1 MKLLKTTALSL
12 VVVSILSPVNTFAED
27 SWVTVYGKA
36 VIAID
41 KVDEDNGDDQWEV
54 NSYASR
60 FGVKG
65 KGSAGDGF
73 EAFYKFEW
81 QVDIADEAKEKNLSS
96 RNQIVGL
103 RGSFGEVFLG
113 RHDTPTKS
121 LQKKIDLF
129 GDMTGDIKYTFNA
142 EKRTSDIVQYSS
154 PKMSGFKVKV
164 AFIPGE
170 DTGTNDGLADGTSM
184 ALEYGIGNLDLGL
197 AFDADVEGDGVDTTR
212 LVAQYKID
220 AWRLGFMYQ
229 TTDNMGADG
238 DGFMVSAKYITG
250 NDSFKLQF
258 IDSDSW
264 QAGVSSKVKYSSQ
277 TSIGWD
283 HKLGKKLN
291 IFTYLTVGEEGAT
304 GDEDSIFGVGLVL
317 KF

>member
-1 MKLLKTTALSL
+1 MKYLKTTVLSL
-12 VVVSILSPVNTFAED
+12 AVANMLSPVNAFAED
-27 SWVTVYGKA
+27 SWVNVYGKA

-65 KGSAGDGF
+65 KGSAGDDF
-73 EAFYKFEW
+73 EAFYQLEW
-81 QVDIADEAKEKNLSS
+81 QVDIADEAKENNLSS

-103 RGSFGEVFLG
+103 RGGFGEVFLG

-142 EKRTSDIVQYSS
+142 EKRASDIVQYSS
-154 PKMSGFKVKV
+154 PKMSGFKVKF

-170 DTGTNDGLADGTSM
+170 DTGTNDGLADGTSI
-184 ALEYGIGNLDLGL
+184 ALEYGIGDLDLGL
-197 AFDADVEGDGVDTTR
+197 AFDADVEGEGVDTTR

-229 TTDNMGADG
+229 TTDNVDADG
-238 DGFMVSAKYITG
+238 DGFMVSAKYIAG
-250 NDSFKLQF
+250 DDSFKVQL

-277 TSIGWD
+277 ASIGWD

-291 IFTYLTVGEEGAT
+291 TFTYLTVGKEGAT